1 MSTERES
8 TYDADVRIS
17 GMILTLG
24 VTNLENQLCLEIL
37 TIFKT
42 KLEHSNGLHNHNL
55 RQIGSRVPEL

>member
-17 GMILTLG
+17 TLTLG
-24 VTNLENQLCLEIL
+24 VTILENQLCLEIL

-42 KLEHSNGLHNHNL
+42 KLEHSNELHNHNL
-55 RQIGSRVPEL
+55 RQIGSRVPDL